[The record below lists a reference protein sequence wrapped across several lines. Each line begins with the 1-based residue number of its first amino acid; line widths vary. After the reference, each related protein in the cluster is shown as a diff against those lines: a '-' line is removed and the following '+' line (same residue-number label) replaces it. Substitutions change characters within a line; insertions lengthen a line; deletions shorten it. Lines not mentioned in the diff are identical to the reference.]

1 MKIISIKDFDNIRIG
16 NAQNTSAGTGCT
28 VIISE
33 NGMCAGLDVRGGGPA
48 SRESELLKPLAAA
61 DRIHAVLLGGG
72 SAFGLDAAGGVMQF
86 LEEKGIGLDVGI
98 AKVPL
103 VCQSDIFDLTV
114 ADPYTRPDK
123 AMGYEAC
130 VGAWQNN
137 YQDGC
142 FGVGTGATIGKL
154 NGMEHCMKSG
164 IGSYA
169 VQIGELKIGAIV
181 AVNALGDIY
190 DHHNGQIIAG
200 MLSDRFFPRNRS
212 VMAGFIS
219 LLNTAG
225 FALMLWSPHNYYTDI
240 LAMIVFGATIGAL
253 TCFLGGL
260 IAVDISSRKA
270 AGAALGTIGI
280 ASYAGAGLG
289 EFLTGIII
297 DKTAILE
304 NGKTLYDFSTLA
316 LFWIG
321 TGLGSALLCFTTAA
335 IVARRHAV
343 ERQTSFSS

>member
-33 NGMCAGLDVRGGGPA
+33 TGMCAGLDVRGGGPA

-169 VQIGELKIGAIV
+169 VQLGDLKVGAIV
-181 AVNALGDIY
+181 AVNSLGDIY
-190 DHHNGQIIAG
+190 NWRDGHKVAG
-200 MLSDRFFPRNRS
+200 MLTPDCKHFVDSEDVVFANYEVVENKF
-212 VMAGFIS
+212 VG
-219 LLNTAG
+219 NT
-225 FALMLWSPHNYYTDI
+225 
-240 LAMIVFGATIGAL
+240 TIGVVL
-253 TCFLGGL
+253 TNAAFQKTQLCKLAGMAHDGYARSIRPVHTSADGDSIYAVSLGKL
-260 IAVDISSRKA
+260 A
-270 AGAALGTIGI
+270 ADQDVVGALG
-280 ASYAGAGLG
+280 ARVMS
-289 EFLTGIII
+289 E
-297 DKTAILE
+297 AILRAVQSADAAY
-304 NGKTLYDFSTLA
+304 GLPCAKDF
-316 LFWIG
+316 
-321 TGLGSALLCFTTAA
+321 
-335 IVARRHAV
+335 
-343 ERQTSFSS
+343 Q

>member
-33 NGMCAGLDVRGGGPA
+33 SGMCAGLDVRGGGPA

-169 VQIGELKIGAIV
+169 VQIGE
-181 AVNALGDIY
+181 
-190 DHHNGQIIAG
+190 
-200 MLSDRFFPRNRS
+200 
-212 VMAGFIS
+212 
-219 LLNTAG
+219 
-225 FALMLWSPHNYYTDI
+225 
-240 LAMIVFGATIGAL
+240 
-253 TCFLGGL
+253 
-260 IAVDISSRKA
+260 
-270 AGAALGTIGI
+270 
-280 ASYAGAGLG
+280 
-289 EFLTGIII
+289 
-297 DKTAILE
+297 
-304 NGKTLYDFSTLA
+304 
-316 LFWIG
+316 
-321 TGLGSALLCFTTAA
+321 
-335 IVARRHAV
+335 
-343 ERQTSFSS
+343 

>member
-1 MKIISIKDFDNIRIG
+1 MLRS
-16 NAQNTSAGTGCT
+16 
-28 VIISE
+28 V
-33 NGMCAGLDVRGGGPA
+33 
-48 SRESELLKPLAAA
+48 
-61 DRIHAVLLGGG
+61 HAVLLGGG

-169 VQIGELKIGAIV
+169 LQIGELKIAAIV
-181 AVNALGDIY
+181 AVNALGDIM
-190 DHHNGQIIAG
+190 IITMVRSSPACSP
-200 MLSDRFFPRNRS
+200 MTRNLLLILHSFFTGHMTSTKTNLWKIPQSVRS
-212 VMAGFIS
+212 
-219 LLNTAG
+219 
-225 FALMLWSPHNYYTDI
+225 SPMPPSPK
-240 LAMIVFGATIGAL
+240 A
-253 TCFLGGL
+253 
-260 IAVDISSRKA
+260 SSVKLPA
-270 AGAALGTIGI
+270 
-280 ASYAGAGLG
+280 
-289 EFLTGIII
+289 
-297 DKTAILE
+297 
-304 NGKTLYDFSTLA
+304 
-316 LFWIG
+316 
-321 TGLGSALLCFTTAA
+321 
-335 IVARRHAV
+335 
-343 ERQTSFSS
+343 

>member
-1 MKIISIKDFDNIRIG
+1 MKTISIKNFDNIRIG

-169 VQIGELKIGAIV
+169 VQLGDLKVGAIV
-181 AVNALGDIY
+181 AVNSLGDIY
-190 DHHNGQIIAG
+190 NWRDGHKVAG
-200 MLSDRFFPRNRS
+200 MLTPDCKHFVDSEDVVFADYEVVENKF
-212 VMAGFIS
+212 VG
-219 LLNTAG
+219 NT
-225 FALMLWSPHNYYTDI
+225 
-240 LAMIVFGATIGAL
+240 TIGVVL
-253 TCFLGGL
+253 TNAAFQKTQLCKLAGMAHDGYARSIRPVHTSADGDSIYAVSLGNL
-260 IAVDISSRKA
+260 A
-270 AGAALGTIGI
+270 ADQDVVGALG
-280 ASYAGAGLG
+280 ARVMS
-289 EFLTGIII
+289 E
-297 DKTAILE
+297 AILRAVQSADAAY
-304 NGKTLYDFSTLA
+304 GLPCAKDF
-316 LFWIG
+316 
-321 TGLGSALLCFTTAA
+321 
-335 IVARRHAV
+335 
-343 ERQTSFSS
+343 Q

>member
-16 NAQNTSAGTGCT
+16 NAQNTSSGTGCT

-33 NGMCAGLDVRGGGPA
+33 TGMCAGLDVRGGGPA
-48 SRESELLKPLAAA
+48 SRESELLKPLA
-61 DRIHAVLLGGG
+61 
-72 SAFGLDAAGGVMQF
+72 AAGGVMQF

-154 NGMEHCMKSG
+154 NGMDFCMKSG

-200 MLSDRFFPRNRS
+200 MLSDDQKSFADSAQFLYRSYDIHENTMAMHVRS
-212 VMAGFIS
+212 VLCIPQLTETVFTHFLS
-219 LLNTAG
+219 ETYLLTVIWSEH
-225 FALMLWSPHNYYTDI
+225 LLQMLWQKQFSLQSEIPNQ
-240 LAMIVFGATIGAL
+240 LMVFL
-253 TCFLGGL
+253 L
-260 IAVDISSRKA
+260 IKISV
-270 AGAALGTIGI
+270 
-280 ASYAGAGLG
+280 SYKI
-289 EFLTGIII
+289 F
-297 DKTAILE
+297 
-304 NGKTLYDFSTLA
+304 
-316 LFWIG
+316 
-321 TGLGSALLCFTTAA
+321 
-335 IVARRHAV
+335 
-343 ERQTSFSS
+343 

>member
-1 MKIISIKDFDNIRIG
+1 MKIISIKNFDNIRIG

-33 NGMCAGLDVRGGGPA
+33 TGMCAGLDVRGGGPA

-142 FGVGTGATIGKL
+142 FGVGTGATVGKL

-200 MLSDRFFPRNRS
+200 MLSDDQKNLFRQFS
-212 VMAGFIS
+212 ETVQQQ
-219 LLNTAG
+219 NTA
-225 FALMLWSPHNYYTDI
+225 AQPEI
-240 LAMIVFGATIGAL
+240 PA
-253 TCFLGGL
+253 GGDRRGP
-260 IAVDISSRKA
+260 APNA
-270 AGAALGTIGI
+270 
-280 ASYAGAGLG
+280 
-289 EFLTGIII
+289 
-297 DKTAILE
+297 
-304 NGKTLYDFSTLA
+304 
-316 LFWIG
+316 
-321 TGLGSALLCFTTAA
+321 
-335 IVARRHAV
+335 VAR
-343 ERQTSFSS
+343 